1 MLVSNRTSLSVKAK
15 EGIQAPIAPV
25 DWDGI
30 MSRQAFLAFAPF
42 RPEVGDYGYVAIT
55 RAVLCFSA
63 SLDRH
68 TKVWRGIRIV
78 EALQGGVDGKF
89 EKVTVE

>member
-15 EGIQAPIAPV
+15 EGIQAPIVPV

-63 SLDRH
+63 SLNRH
-68 TKVWRGIRIV
+68 MARDMNCGSTT
-78 EALQGGVDGKF
+78 GGSSWKIW
-89 EKVTVE
+89 